1 MVTESFQEYKNY
13 LIRLRAST
21 GSGFGYA
28 IIKKVQSK
36 SSPNG
41 IKNLYLR
48 KQIFDFIES
57 DKLLFKAK
65 SYIDNFEDVL
75 MKKFNEIQ
83 GGNNEQR

>member
-13 LIRLRAST
+13 IIRLRAST
-21 GSGFGYA
+21 GGGFGYA

-41 IKNLYLR
+41 VKNLYLR
-48 KQIFDFIES
+48 KQTFSYIDS
-57 DKLLFKAK
+57 SVLLFKAK

-75 MKKFNEIQ
+75 IKKFNEIE
-83 GGNNEQR
+83 GGNNE